1 MTELLDGGFSGKI
14 CPVNL
19 EILAIYLGFAQ
30 SLISNIFK
38 MTTEELRTLTLF
50 NTVESSS
57 EINQRQLAREL
68 GVSLGLTNTYFQR
81 VLKKGWIRAKQVK
94 PRRWLYFL
102 TPQGALEKSRLS
114 LSYLHRT
121 LDSFRELKI
130 KGDEHLRILSE
141 KGVSGI
147 HLCGEDDLTEILS
160 FCFTGFKI
168 ELLSVIPE
176 KTLIAGIDQSKPQKL
191 PELKIEELIM
201 IASLENQDL
210 ITQLLVQQGL
220 KKNQHWVLF
229 S

>member
-1 MTELLDGGFSGKI
+1 MT
-14 CPVNL
+14 P
-19 EILAIYLGFAQ
+19 
-30 SLISNIFK
+30 
-38 MTTEELRTLTLF
+38 EELRTLTLF

-68 GVSLGLTNTYFQR
+68 DVSLGLTNTYFQR

-147 HLCGEDDLTEILS
+147 HLCGEKDLTEVLS
-160 FCFTGFKI
+160 FCFSGFEI
-168 ELLSVIPE
+168 RLLSVIPE
-176 KTLIAGIDQSKPQKL
+176 KDLLAGFKQNKKPDL
-191 PELKIEELIM
+191 PELKPDELILL
-201 IASLENQDL
+201 ASLEHRAPL
-210 ITQLLVQQGL
+210 AELLAQQGL
-220 KKNQHWVLF
+220 QKNQHWVLF